1 LDIILYIIVYKI
13 REVIMYRTQMTKQE
27 RESRSKLKPY
37 ISYRELLKGSLTIR
51 NQKCGKPNCKCA
63 KTSYKHIC
71 LYLTRRKDGK
81 IEQLYIPKDKE
92 ELVRIWV
99 KNYRTVQELLE
110 KISSIYWERLKKKD

>member
-1 LDIILYIIVYKI
+1 
-13 REVIMYRTQMTKQE
+13 MYRTQMTKQE

-110 KISSIYWERLKKKD
+110 KISSIYWDKLKRKD